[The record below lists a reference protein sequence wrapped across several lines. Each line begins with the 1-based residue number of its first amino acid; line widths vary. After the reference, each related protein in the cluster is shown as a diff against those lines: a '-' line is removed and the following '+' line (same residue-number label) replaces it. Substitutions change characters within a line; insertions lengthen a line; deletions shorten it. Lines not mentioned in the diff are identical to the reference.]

1 MEAAGIGWLAQSILS
16 SPLIGK
22 PPDPWVREAG
32 LAEEIEGL
40 TSAIKGVRVVVSAVD
55 GRELGNEP
63 LAESL
68 ADLKEVLYDAANVV
82 DDLDYH
88 RLKQAASTL
97 MVDADIL
104 PTSSSRGKRQRSKAW
119 DHFVVIRDGN
129 GNPEKAKCKYCQS
142 VVQCKTINGTGV
154 LSRHIKSAG
163 CREMA
168 SHQQQ
173 EPSSSIGNGTRT
185 IGNPSR
191 SKRMRID
198 HDSTQVTTDN
208 TNPWNKEEIS
218 SRLQEII
225 NQLQGIQ
232 GGLRGIL
239 EILGLDSAAT
249 LSKSRSTTHDPC
261 RRTSNLVQRKIYGR
275 AAEKKFI
282 INLIREH
289 KSAAGVTVVPIVGIG
304 GVGKTALAQV
314 VYNDPAVGNQ
324 FDLRIWIWVSNMFDE
339 VRLTREM
346 LNFVSREI
354 HQGLCSFAKLQEV
367 LKSNI
372 KSKRVLLVL
381 DDVWDDRNDSR
392 WDQLLAPFTSDGAN
406 NNLILMTTRKP
417 SFAKRRGT
425 TEPIK
430 LSALGKDDFYLLFK
444 VCAFGDENY
453 KEEESLRDIGQQIV
467 QKLKGNPL
475 AAQTAGSILREHLSI
490 EHWTRNLRN
499 EYWKSLQLT
508 SGIMPALKLCYD
520 GMPFHLQQ
528 CFSYCSIFPYNYQF
542 PAEELIHMWISQG
555 FVKRDSSSEC
565 LEEIGKSYLTD
576 LVNLGFFEQVEEIEQ
591 VICLGTQTSYAISGL
606 MHDLA
611 RVVSRA
617 ECSTIDGI
625 YCNEILPHVHHFSI
639 LTDFVYLT
647 DDQTHNISRSEKFEE
662 KIRIAFTSVKTLRT
676 LVLIGQYD
684 SFFFK
689 VFKEVFQKEHHLR
702 VLHLSATSV
711 DSHSFMCSWVNHTH
725 LRYLKLEAVH
735 VELGSPSQVKSKFS
749 HQILDGWL
757 TSLQIIH
764 LENCGQGWILPCLE
778 RFPFL
783 TRLKL
788 SNMEEVRE
796 VSVPSLEELVLVEM
810 PDLENCFCTSLGDM
824 NSSLRVLEI
833 RGCPALKMFNL
844 LEKHHSF
851 KMENNAWLPS
861 VTKFVICDCP
871 HLQVLAPL
879 RPSTAFSELLIR
891 RVSTFLTMKC
901 FSMETF
907 EIRPNCLLGESS
919 GVIRLDDKILAFHNL
934 RDLKH
939 LEIKGCKNL
948 VSISLI
954 SLSHLVSLESLS
966 IENCAKLF
974 SSDILSPHTH
984 EDVIAAEYNALP
996 YLESLSIVSCGITG
1010 KWLSLMLRHAPA
1022 MKELVIHDC
1031 PKLTELRIEGGGNS
1045 QSNLILAS
1053 EASSS
1058 GYQNDL
1064 SASSAQDGLW
1074 CVPLNIT
1081 SSLKKITIREC
1092 PSLTFDGSRE
1102 GFVGFTSLEYL
1113 QIWECPELF
1122 SSLVHERLLLPQS
1135 LSEIALFMY
1144 SQETLQPCFPNN
1156 HTCLKDLEVR
1166 HSQRLKSLTLHS
1178 CKSLAALHGMESLG
1192 TLRSLALY
1200 ENSTL
1205 EFLQLESFTLLEDLR
1220 IYYCTS
1226 LLTLEGL
1233 RSTMNLR
1240 CLRVVRSPIEAL
1252 TSAGESYELIDGIF
1266 PRLESLTIDDSS
1278 RLMTSFYKG
1287 LTCLQQLELYSLEE
1301 ERLTDEQE
1309 RAFLLHRSLQN
1320 LQFMHCDD
1328 LLNLPAGLHGLPSL
1342 KTLMIYNCN
1351 HISRP
1356 PKEGL
1361 PLSLEKLLLCYCDD
1375 LVDLPAGLHSLPSL
1389 KTLKIECC
1397 HRISQLPKE
1406 GLPPSLEELEINYC
1420 SKKLSKQCRSLA
1432 TSKLK
1437 VKITG

>member
-88 RLKQAASTL
+88 RLKQGKP
-97 MVDADIL
+97 ADIL

-367 LKSNI
+367 LKSN
-372 KSKRVLLVL
+372 
-381 DDVWDDRNDSR
+381 
-392 WDQLLAPFTSDGAN
+392 QLLAPFTSDGAN

-591 VICLGTQTSYAISGL
+591 
-606 MHDLA
+606 
-611 RVVSRA
+611 
-617 ECSTIDGI
+617 
-625 YCNEILPHVHHFSI
+625 
-639 LTDFVYLT
+639 
-647 DDQTHNISRSEKFEE
+647 THNISRSEKFEE

-676 LVLIGQYD
+676 LV
-684 SFFFK
+684 
-689 VFKEVFQKEHHLR
+689 
-702 VLHLSATSV
+702 
-711 DSHSFMCSWVNHTH
+711 WVNHTH